1 MGFFD
6 WLRSIFTPDTY
17 PEKKRREKDEE
28 DEEIEELVALEIL

>member
-17 PEKKRREKDEE
+17 PEKKRREKEV
-28 DEEIEELVALEIL
+28 EEIEELVALEIL

>member
-17 PEKKRREKDEE
+17 PEKKRREKEE
-28 DEEIEELVALEIL
+28 EEIEELVALEIL